1 MGKLAFE
8 KKSRQMTE
16 SKQTVILRKV
26 SAAFPPFDAFD
37 KIVSS
42 STLGWLE
49 EWQWHFHHPHR
60 QTVQMKAN
68 LF

>member
-16 SKQTVILRKV
+16 SKQTVILQFT
-26 SAAFPPFDAFD
+26 AAFPPFDAFD
-37 KIVSS
+37 KIVLS
-42 STLGWLE
+42 STLEWLE

>member
-1 MGKLAFE
+1 
-8 KKSRQMTE
+8 MTE
-16 SKQTVILRKV
+16 SKQTVILQFT
-26 SAAFPPFDAFD
+26 AAFPPFDAFD
-37 KIVSS
+37 KIVLS
-42 STLGWLE
+42 STLEWLE